1 MIRLATTSVRS
12 RNDGEDFHLL
22 WTARRALRMLDK
34 RSGLVAVSIEGC
46 SGLDDA
52 IADHPAELIVDTAEY
67 YGSEDFTLADRVE
80 YVQLK
85 HSTVRT
91 EEFWTAATLA
101 STVAKFAALF
111 FRLCETHGQD
121 VVADKL
127 RCVFVS
133 NRPIDPRL
141 QDALSRRLRGEDGDE
156 DSLLVCWEAKSG
168 LGAFQFLCFLRLL
181 QLNGCEPNYLSQ
193 DNNLRGELACLS
205 PKSFDEN
212 FRDSL
217 VEFVRARTLSKWA
230 HDPVIR
236 QAALLNCLG
245 VRSPEDMFPAPSTF
259 VNVRRVLPRRQ
270 EATIAEA
277 IIRAHAP
284 VLIHAAG
291 GVGKSVL
298 AGRLSELMPQGSVTV
313 VFDGFAGGDY
323 RKPSQPRH
331 LHARGLVQI
340 ANELAE
346 LGLCDPLLP
355 RNAAPHDYL
364 RAFMLRLEQAAMAV
378 RQRHPN
384 GLVQIVLDA
393 ADNSEDAARE
403 RNDGASFASD
413 LVQETFPT
421 GCRLVLLA
429 RTERRDRFP
438 RRVRGTIE
446 ITLES
451 FDQDETAKHLRT
463 VFPDADAGA
472 VSEFHRYTGGNPR
485 IQFYLLRRG
494 GSLRE
499 LLACLGPGRRS
510 VDEQIG
516 LELEDALAR
525 LRVHSGDETG
535 IDALC
540 VALAALPPRVPMQVL
555 AKAAGVQES
564 AIESFVAD
572 LGQPL
577 LCLDG
582 FIQFRD
588 EPVESWFRE
597 MFCREPADY
606 ERLISKLSP
615 WADNDA
621 YVASAWPGLLFLAN
635 RHETLF
641 SHALGSE
648 PNIKDSLERR
658 AIVRE
663 RLRFGLKV
671 ARQKSDHIA
680 IAQLLLRM
688 GEAAAAEERQR
699 DLLFANDDL
708 IAALWSPERVRE
720 TVFRQRAGGWYGVAH
735 ARYAAMLAPNPDY
748 LPEARQSL
756 RLAEEWL
763 DEWAKLSPDERRKAE
778 VDEDDAAAFARAT
791 LFLFGADDCVGWIGR
806 WKNAAFRFR
815 MAYSLATSLLDRG
828 DESRVQVL
836 MLSAS
841 DEADVGLG
849 LLCALADAGETPSQ
863 EVIVRMADAWRIL
876 KLESSGDETYSGKL
890 TEQQGLII
898 LAEMMARAGLG
909 SEVVLVA
916 HLERF
921 MPDLPE
927 YLGSDS
933 LDFMNGRP
941 VFLLRAYTLKAALN
955 SEELLPEK
963 LMPSRLKRDGK
974 PLAHDY
980 ETDSFQRVYGLLT
993 PWYQLRAES
1002 LLGRYGSDELKQRAR
1017 QLADSRVGH
1026 AADWSWR
1033 EDASFWANHIALLW
1047 WDVLSIGGV
1056 VDNDEAGAIEGWLA
1070 KKSRFVFTT
1079 TWNKLAWRAARA
1091 GLGDLALLFCG
1102 RARALI
1108 TDCREHASTEAQS
1121 WLDLA
1126 RAILPVF
1133 RDEAAACFEFGLEI
1147 LEARLG
1153 DESRDWLDVL
1163 LEIAKHSEDIGNPHP
1178 EFAYR
1183 LARAAEL
1190 VYENNDHKFPWAAVS
1205 GAVAHLCP
1213 ASALALAGRWADR
1226 DVADISSTVTGILP
1240 QLVSDKHLSCGQALS
1255 LWKLASDWRRGELLE
1270 ACLFQTAS
1278 LRGRERLLAGFVDE
1292 LALEKPDRYEAEK
1305 LKVVADRF
1313 GLTSK
1318 KLDEL
1323 LGRPLD
1329 RETRRQRDSLA
1340 HLKGSSKEPLSLEGD
1355 FTRPEVIDQVMQTWA
1370 RSRQADG
1377 VFVSRDDVVRQMAE
1391 LVPLAQRLD
1400 HIRAWLGVESLSATD
1415 ILFSL
1420 QEIGKIWGAAS
1431 LAISGQ
1437 LLESLAR
1444 LISQRAGELLLS
1456 GFSIGFLFGR
1466 RGEEAGQ
1473 LPGYDLA
1480 PFIEAASLE
1489 AGRLDARVFFQ
1500 LTMEVIQRLS
1510 PDEAREV
1517 LAYGLE
1523 RIERMQRESDGDGSW
1538 QEKLAPPE
1546 NMTEAVA
1553 GLLWARLASPFA
1565 EQRWR
1570 AAHAVRRLGQMNEQ
1584 ATIDALMR
1592 RIESAEGGVFVDS
1605 HLPFYSLHARL
1616 YLLIALARLAQE
1628 HPVVLQEHAGQ
1639 FSRLAIDG
1647 LPHVLMRVF
1656 AIDAALALNSAFPD
1670 TYANEAI
1677 VALKSI
1683 NCPKRSF
1690 ERRQRYVGSAGRR
1703 DHIGYELDLKP
1714 YWFKPL
1720 GWVFGVSADEVTD
1733 QVMQWVSRDCV
1744 RGAWRSGGEPRG
1756 EQFRRKRASPYK
1768 SEQPA
1773 VDNHEFY
1780 LAYHAMFCVAGELLS
1795 EYPLVIDRRESN
1807 TFDSWLRGHRLAR
1820 TDGMWL
1826 SDFRDPWP
1834 IERRPWQNEECSE
1847 SWRWE
1852 ITRNDFEDALR
1863 IDGGLPVSL
1872 PVWGEWHF
1880 SEGSKT
1886 EEFSISSALVSE
1898 TAAESVLCQLQ
1909 VARDPNEGY
1918 LPDDDHY
1925 ETVRLGRHRIWG
1937 WIKSPDSVSG
1947 LDQFDPNAGKLPF
1960 PAASP
1965 GQEIRGSFDLH
1976 LGEDGRRWY
1985 SGAKG
1990 ADMAF
1995 CAEIWGDRT
2004 KESDYSY
2011 PEFGRMLYV
2020 GSDFL
2025 KMLLKRLK
2033 RCLIVKVEIS
2043 RRETSYVRDSQYLY
2057 VPPYYRLFAIDS
2069 KGRICSL

>member
-1 MIRLATTSVRS
+1 MRTATTSVRS

-22 WTARRALRMLDK
+22 WTARRALRMLNK
-34 RSGLVAVSIEGC
+34 RFGLVAVSIEGC
-46 SGLDDA
+46 SGLDEA

-67 YGSEDFTLADRVE
+67 YGSEDFALADRVE

-111 FRLCETHGQD
+111 LRLCETHGQD
-121 VVADKL
+121 VVADRL

-141 QDALSRRLRGEDGDE
+141 QDALDRRLGGEDGDE
-156 DSLLVCWEAKSG
+156 DSPLLCWEALSG
-168 LGAFQFLCFLRLL
+168 LDAFQFICFLRLL
-181 QLNGCEPNYLSQ
+181 QLKGCEPNCVSQ

-205 PKSFDEN
+205 PKSLDEN

-245 VRSPEDMFPAPSTF
+245 VRLPENMFPAPSTV
-259 VNVRRVLPRRQ
+259 VNVRGVLPRRQ
-270 EATIAEA
+270 EAAIAEA
-277 IIRAHAP
+277 ITRAHAP

-298 AGRLSELMPQGSVTV
+298 AGRLSELMPKGSVTV

-331 LHARGLVQI
+331 LHAQGLVQI
-340 ANELAE
+340 ANELSE
-346 LGLCDPLLP
+346 QGLCDPLLP
-355 RNAAPHDYL
+355 RNAAPHEYL

-378 RQRHPN
+378 RQRHSD

-403 RNDGASFASD
+403 RNDGASFARD
-413 LVQETFPT
+413 LVQESLPA

-438 RRVRGTIE
+438 RRAHGTIE
-446 ITLES
+446 IQLEP
-451 FDQDETAKHLRT
+451 FDPDETAKHLRIT
-463 VFPDADAGA
+463 FPEADAGA

-485 IQFYLLRRG
+485 IQFYLLKRG
-494 GSLRE
+494 ASLRD
-499 LLACLGPGRRS
+499 LLARLGPGRRS

-516 LELEDALAR
+516 LELEDALAV
-525 LRVHSGDETG
+525 LRGHSGDEAG
-535 IDALC
+535 INALC
-540 VALAALPPRVPMQVL
+540 VALAALPPRVPIRVL
-555 AKAAGVQES
+555 SKAAGVQES
-564 AIESFVAD
+564 AIASFVAD

-582 FIQFRD
+582 FVQFRD
-588 EPVESWFRE
+588 EPVERWFRDS
-597 MFCREPADY
+597 FCSEPADY
-606 ERLISKLSP
+606 ERLITKLSP

-621 YVASAWPGLLFLAN
+621 YVVSAWPGLLFHAN
-635 RHETLF
+635 RHELLF

-648 PNIKDSLERR
+648 PDIKDSLERR

-671 ARQKSDHIA
+671 AHQKSDHIA
-680 IAQLLLRM
+680 IAKLLLRM
-688 GEAAAAEERQR
+688 GEAAAAESRQR

-708 IAALWSPERVRE
+708 IAALWPPERVRE

-735 ARYAAMLAPNPDY
+735 ARYAAMLAPNSDY
-748 LPEARQSL
+748 LAEARQSL
-756 RLAEEWL
+756 RLADEWL
-763 DEWAKLSPDERRKAE
+763 DEWAELPPDDRRSAG
-778 VDEDDAAAFARAT
+778 VDEDDAAAFARAI
-791 LFLFGADDCVGWIGR
+791 LFLLGTDDCVDWIVR

-815 MAYSLATSLLDRG
+815 TALSLATSLLDRG
-828 DESRVQVL
+828 DESLVQAL
-836 MLSAS
+836 IQSAS
-841 DEADVGLG
+841 DEAHVGLG
-849 LLCALADAGETPSQ
+849 FLCALADAGGAPSR
-863 EVIVRMADAWRIL
+863 EVVGRMVDAWGA
-876 KLESSGDETYSGKL
+876 LELEPSGDEIYSGKL

-898 LAEMMARAGLG
+898 LAEVMAHVGLG
-909 SEVVLVA
+909 KEVVLA
-916 HLERF
+916 HLVRF

-933 LDFMNGRP
+933 IDFMNGRSA
-941 VFLLRAYTLKAALN
+941 FLLRAYTLKAALN
-955 SEELLPEK
+955 GAELSAEE

-974 PLAHDY
+974 PRAHDH

-1002 LLGRYGSDELKQRAR
+1002 LLGRYGSNELKQRAR

-1033 EDASFWANHIALLW
+1033 EDASFLANHIALLW
-1047 WDVLSIGGV
+1047 WDALSIV
-1056 VDNDEAGAIEGWLA
+1056 RAVDSDEVGAIEGWLA
-1070 KKSRFVFTT
+1070 KKSRFVFAT
-1079 TWNKLAWRAARA
+1079 TWSKLAWRAART
-1091 GLGDLALLFCG
+1091 GLSDLALLFCG
-1102 RARALI
+1102 RARGLI
-1108 TDCREHASTEAQS
+1108 ADSREHATIEAQS

-1133 RDEAAACFEFGLEI
+1133 RDEAAACFEIGLGI

-1163 LEIAKHSEDIGNPHP
+1163 LEIAKRGEEIGTPHP
-1178 EFAYR
+1178 ELAYR
-1183 LARAAEL
+1183 LARAAEF
-1190 VYENNDHKFPWAAVS
+1190 VHENNDHKFPWAAVS

-1240 QLVSDKHLSCGQALS
+1240 LLVSDKHVSCGQGLS

-1270 ACLFQTAS
+1270 ACLSRTPS
-1278 LRGRERLLAGFVDE
+1278 LTDRESLLAGFVNE
-1292 LALEKPDRYEAEK
+1292 LALEAPDRYEAEK
-1305 LKVVADRF
+1305 LKLVADQF
-1313 GLTSK
+1313 GLTSE
-1318 KLDEL
+1318 KLDQL
-1323 LGRPLD
+1323 LSRPLD
-1329 RETRRQRDSLA
+1329 RETRRQRNSLA
-1340 HLKGSSKEPLSLEGD
+1340 RLDVSPKEPLPLEGD
-1355 FTRPEVIDQVMQTWA
+1355 FTRPEEIDRVMETWA
-1370 RSRQADG
+1370 RSRSADG
-1377 VFVSRDDVVRQMAE
+1377 VFVLRDDVVRQMAE
-1391 LVPLAQRLD
+1391 KVPLARRLD
-1400 HIRAWLGVESLSATD
+1400 HIRAWLEVESLSATD

-1420 QEIGKIWGAAS
+1420 QEIGKAWGTGS
-1431 LAISGQ
+1431 LAVSEQ
-1437 LLESLAR
+1437 LLESQAR
-1444 LISQRAGELLLS
+1444 LISQRAEELLLS
-1456 GFSIGFLFGR
+1456 GFSIGFLLGR
-1466 RGEEAGQ
+1466 RGEESVP
-1473 LPGYDLA
+1473 LPDYDLA
-1480 PFIEAASLE
+1480 PFIEAASLQ
-1489 AGRLDARVFFQ
+1489 AGDLDARVLFQ
-1500 LTMEVIQRLS
+1500 LTMEVVQRLS
-1510 PDEAREV
+1510 SEEAREV
-1517 LAYGLE
+1517 LAYGLG

-1538 QEKLAPPE
+1538 HPGLIPPE
-1546 NMTEAVA
+1546 SMTEAVA

-1565 EQRWR
+1565 GQRWR

-1584 ATIDALMR
+1584 ATIDAVMR
-1592 RIESAEGGVFVDS
+1592 RIELAEGGAFVDS
-1605 HLPFYSLHARL
+1605 SLPFYSLHARL
-1616 YLLIALARLAQE
+1616 YLLIALARVAHE
-1628 HPVVLQEHAGQ
+1628 HPMVLQKHAEQ
-1639 FSRLAIDG
+1639 LSRFAFDG
-1647 LPHVLMRVF
+1647 LPHVLMRAF
-1656 AIDAALALNSAFPD
+1656 AVDAALALNSTFPG
-1670 TYANEAI
+1670 TYTNGAI
-1677 VALKSI
+1677 AALKSI
-1683 NCPKRSF
+1683 NCGRLDSGKTP
-1690 ERRQRYVGSAGRR
+1690 QRVDSPGRR
-1703 DHIGYELDLKP
+1703 DHLGYELDLKP

-1720 GWVFGVSADEVTD
+1720 GSVFGISVDEVTD
-1733 QVMQWVSRDCV
+1733 QVVDWVRKDCI
-1744 RGAWRSGGEPRG
+1744 RGAWCSGGEARR
-1756 EQFRRKRASPYK
+1756 EQFRRQSSSPYK

-1795 EYPLVIDRRESN
+1795 EHPIVIDRWEPN
-1807 TFDSWLRGHRLAR
+1807 AFDSWLRRHQLASN
-1820 TDGMWL
+1820 DGTWL
-1826 SDFRDPWP
+1826 ADCRDPWP
-1834 IERRPWQNEECSE
+1834 IKRRPWQNEECSE

-1852 ITRNDFEDALR
+1852 VARKDFEDALC

-1872 PVWGEWHF
+1872 PVWREWHF
-1880 SEGSKT
+1880 SEGAKT

-1898 TAAESVLCQLQ
+1898 TAAELVLCQLQ

-1918 LPDDDHY
+1918 LPDDDQY

-1937 WIKSPDSVSG
+1937 WVRSPDSASG

-1965 GQEIRGSFDLH
+1965 GKEIRTAFNLH
-1976 LGEDGRRWY
+1976 ISEDGRQWY
-1985 SGAKG
+1985 SGIQG
-1990 ADMAF
+1990 ADTAF
-1995 CAEIWGDRT
+1995 CAEVWGDRT

-2043 RRETSYVRDSQYLY
+2043 RRESSYARDSEYLY
-2057 VPPYYRLFAIDS
+2057 VPPYFRIFLIDS
-2069 KGRICSL
+2069 KGSIRSI

>member
-1 MIRLATTSVRS
+1 MTRRTTTSVRS
-12 RNDGEDFHLL
+12 RNDGENFHLL
-22 WTARRALRMLDK
+22 WTARRALRLLDK
-34 RSGLVAVSIEGC
+34 SSGLVAVSIEGC
-46 SGLDDA
+46 SGFDDA

-67 YGSEDFTLADRVE
+67 YGSEDFALADRIE

-91 EEFWTAATLA
+91 EESWTAAALA
-101 STVAKFAALF
+101 STVAKFAMLF
-111 FRLCETHGQD
+111 LQRCETYGHD
-121 VVADKL
+121 VVIDRL

-133 NRPIDPRL
+133 NRPIDPCL
-141 QDALSRRLRGEDGDE
+141 QDALDRCLRRENGDGC
-156 DSLLVCWEAKSG
+156 SLLGGWETKSG
-168 LGAFQFLCFLRLL
+168 LNALQFRSFLRIL
-181 QLNGCEPNYLSQ
+181 QLKGCEPNHISQ
-193 DNNLRGELACLS
+193 DNDLRGDLARLS
-205 PKSFDEN
+205 PTSFDEN

-217 VEFVRARTLSKWA
+217 VEFVRARTLTKWA

-245 VRSPEDMFPAPSTF
+245 VQSPADMFPAPPTF
-259 VNVRRVLPRRQ
+259 VNVRGVLPRRQ
-270 EATIAEA
+270 EAAIADA
-277 IIRAHAP
+277 ITSAHAP

-331 LHARGLVQI
+331 LHAYGLVQI

-346 LGLCDPLLP
+346 QGLCDPLLP

-364 RAFMLRLEQAAMAV
+364 RAFMLRLEQAAIAV

-413 LVQETFPT
+413 LVQETLPT

-438 RRVRGTIE
+438 RRVRGTRE
-446 ITLES
+446 IPLES
-451 FDQDETAKHLRT
+451 FDQDETAKYLRT
-463 VFPDADAGA
+463 VFPQADAGA

-485 IQFYLLRRG
+485 IQFYLLKRG
-494 GSLRE
+494 ASLRD
-499 LLACLGPGRRS
+499 LLARLGPGRRS
-510 VDEQIG
+510 VNELIG
-516 LELEDALAR
+516 QELEDALAGFR
-525 LRVHSGDETG
+525 AYSGDEAG

-577 LCLDG
+577 LRLDG

-588 EPVESWFRE
+588 EPVETWFRE
-597 MFCREPADY
+597 RFCREPADY
-606 ERLISKLSP
+606 ERLITKLSP
-615 WADNDA
+615 WVDNDA
-621 YVASAWPGLLFLAN
+621 YVASAWPGLLFHAN
-635 RHETLF
+635 SHEVLF

-648 PNIKDSLERR
+648 PDIKDSLERR

-671 ARQKSDHIA
+671 ARQKSDSIA

-748 LPEARQSL
+748 LAEARQSL

-763 DEWAKLSPDERRKAE
+763 DEWAELPPDDQRDAQIA
-778 VDEDDAAAFARAT
+778 EDDAAAFARAI
-791 LFLFGADDCVGWIGR
+791 LFLFGAYDCVDWLGR
-806 WKNAAFRFR
+806 WRSAAFCFR
-815 MAYSLATSLLDRG
+815 IAHRLATSLLDRG
-828 DESRVQVL
+828 DESLVQAL

-841 DEADVGLG
+841 DAAHVGLG
-849 LLCALADAGETPSQ
+849 FLCALADAGRIPPR
-863 EVIVRMADAWRIL
+863 EVIGRMVDAWGIL
-876 KLESSGDETYSGKL
+876 KLDSSGDETYSGEL

-898 LAEMMARAGLG
+898 LSEVMARAGLG
-909 SEVVLVA
+909 REAVLT
-916 HLERF
+916 HLKRF

-933 LDFMNGRP
+933 IDFMNGRSA
-941 VFLLRAYTLKAALN
+941 FLLRAYTLKAALN
-955 SEELLPEK
+955 EAELSPEE

-1033 EDASFWANHIALLW
+1033 EDASFFANHIALLW
-1047 WDVLSIGGV
+1047 WDALSIGGV
-1056 VDNDEAGAIEGWLA
+1056 VDNDEVGAIEGWLA
-1070 KKSRFVFTT
+1070 RKSRFAFAT

-1102 RARALI
+1102 KARGLI
-1108 TDCREHASTEAQS
+1108 TDCREHATTEAQS

-1133 RDEAAACFEFGLEI
+1133 RDEAAACFESGLGI

-1163 LEIAKHSEDIGNPHP
+1163 LEIAKQSEKIGTPYP
-1178 EFAYR
+1178 ELAYR

-1190 VYENNDHKFPWAAVS
+1190 VHENNDRKFPWEAVS
-1205 GAVAHLCP
+1205 GALAHLCP

-1240 QLVSDKHLSCGQALS
+1240 QLVSDKHVSCGQALS

-1270 ACLFQTAS
+1270 ACLSQTPDLTS
-1278 LRGRERLLAGFVDE
+1278 RDRLLALFVDE
-1292 LALEKPDRYEAEK
+1292 LALDAPDRYEAEK
-1305 LKVVADRF
+1305 LKGVADRF
-1313 GLTSK
+1313 GLKSK

-1323 LGRPLD
+1323 LSRPLD
-1329 RETRRQRDSLA
+1329 REARRQRDSLVR
-1340 HLKGSSKEPLSLEGD
+1340 LGGLPKESLSLEGD
-1355 FTRPEVIDQVMQTWA
+1355 FTRPEEIDRVMKTWA
-1370 RSRQADG
+1370 RSRQDDG

-1391 LVPLAQRLD
+1391 KVPLARRPE
-1400 HIRAWLGVESLSATD
+1400 HIRAWLDVGSLSATD
-1415 ILFSL
+1415 VLFSL
-1420 QEIGKIWGAAS
+1420 QEIGKTWGTGS
-1431 LAISGQ
+1431 LAVSEQ
-1437 LLESLAR
+1437 LLESQAR

-1466 RGEEAGQ
+1466 RGEESAL
-1473 LPGYDLA
+1473 LPDYDLA
-1480 PFIEAASLE
+1480 PFVEAASLQ

-1500 LTMEVIQRLS
+1500 LTMEVVQRLVS
-1510 PDEAREV
+1510 DDARKV
-1517 LAYGLE
+1517 LAYGLD
-1523 RIERMQRESDGDGSW
+1523 RIERMHRESDGDGVW
-1538 QEKLAPPE
+1538 QSRLIPPE
-1546 NMTEAVA
+1546 SMTEAVA

-1565 EQRWR
+1565 GQRWR

-1584 ATIDALMR
+1584 GTIDALMR

-1605 HLPFYSLHARL
+1605 NLPFYSLHARL
-1616 YLLIALARLAQE
+1616 YLLVTLARLAEEQ
-1628 HPVVLQEHAGQ
+1628 PVVLQKHARQ
-1639 FSRLAIDG
+1639 FARLALDS
-1647 LPHVLMRVF
+1647 LPHVLMRAF
-1656 AIDAALALNSAFPD
+1656 AANTALVLNSAFPG
-1670 TYANEAI
+1670 TYTDETI
-1677 VALKSI
+1677 GALESI
-1683 NCPKRSF
+1683 NCSRLSPEKKQQRVDSPA
-1690 ERRQRYVGSAGRR
+1690 RRE
-1703 DHIGYELDLKP
+1703 HIGYELDLKP
-1714 YWFKPL
+1714 YWFMPL
-1720 GWVFGVSADEVTD
+1720 GRVFGISADEVTD
-1733 QVMQWVSRDCV
+1733 QVAQWVGKDCV
-1744 RGAWRSGGEPRG
+1744 RGRWRSGGEARR
-1756 EQFRRKRASPYK
+1756 EQFRRQRVSPYK
-1768 SEQPA
+1768 SDYPA

-1795 EYPLVIDRRESN
+1795 EYPVAIDRWELHP
-1807 TFDSWLRGHRLAR
+1807 FEGWLRRHQLAHN
-1820 TDGMWL
+1820 DGRWL
-1826 SDFRDPWP
+1826 ADCRDPWP
-1834 IERRPWQNEECSE
+1834 IERRSWQNEKCSE

-1852 ITRNDFEDALR
+1852 IVRKDFEDALC
-1863 IDGGLPVSL
+1863 IDGALPVRL
-1872 PVWGEWHF
+1872 PVWGKWHF

-1886 EEFSISSALVSE
+1886 EEFSIFSALVSE

-1909 VARDPNEGY
+1909 VARDPNEGF

-1925 ETVRLGRHRIWG
+1925 ETVRLGRQQVWG
-1937 WIKSPDSVSG
+1937 WIKSPDSAYG
-1947 LDQFDPNAGKLPF
+1947 LDQFDPNAGQLPF

-1965 GQEIRGSFDLH
+1965 GKEVRSSFDLH
-1976 LGEDGRRWY
+1976 LGKDGRRWC
-1985 SGAKG
+1985 SGVQG
-1990 ADMAF
+1990 AEVF
-1995 CAEIWGDRT
+1995 RAEVWGDRT
-2004 KESDYSY
+2004 NESDYSY

-2020 GSDFL
+2020 NTDFL
-2025 KMLLKRLK
+2025 RGLLKRFK
-2033 RCLIVKVEIS
+2033 RCLIIKVEIS
-2043 RRETSYVRDSQYLY
+2043 RRESSYTRNSEYLY
-2057 VPPYYRLFAIDS
+2057 VPPYYRLFVVDS
-2069 KGRICSL
+2069 SGNVRTL

>member
-1 MIRLATTSVRS
+1 LTRTATTSVRS

-46 SGLDDA
+46 SGFDDA
-52 IADHPAELIVDTAEY
+52 IADHPAELVVDTAEY
-67 YGSEDFTLADRVE
+67 YGSEDFALADRVE

-91 EEFWTAATLA
+91 EEFWTATTLA
-101 STVAKFAALF
+101 STVVKFAALF
-111 FRLCETHGQD
+111 LQLCETHGQD
-121 VVADKL
+121 VVVDRL

-141 QDALSRRLRGEDGDE
+141 QDALGRRLSGETKDQISHLDG
-156 DSLLVCWEAKSG
+156 WEARSG
-168 LGAFQFLCFLRLL
+168 LGAIQFLSFLRLL
-181 QLNGCEPNYLSQ
+181 QLKGDEPNHVAQ
-193 DNNLRGELACLS
+193 DNDLRGDLARLS
-205 PKSFDEN
+205 PKSLDEN

-236 QAALLNCLG
+236 RAALLTCLG
-245 VRSPEDMFPAPSTF
+245 VQSPEDMFPAPSTF
-259 VNVRRVLPRRQ
+259 VDVRGVLPRRQ
-270 EATIAEA
+270 EAAIAKA
-277 IIRAHAP
+277 IIGAHAP

-298 AGRLSELMPQGSVTV
+298 AGRLSELMPEGSVTV

-331 LHARGLVQI
+331 LHAQGLVQI

-346 LGLCDPLLP
+346 QGLCDPLLP
-355 RNAAPHDYL
+355 RNTAPHEYL
-364 RAFMLRLEQAAMAV
+364 RAFKLRLEQAAMAV
-378 RQRHPN
+378 RQRHPL
-384 GLVQIVLDA
+384 GLLQIVLDA

-403 RNDGASFASD
+403 RNDGASFARD
-413 LVQETFPT
+413 LVQETLPA

-438 RRVRGTIE
+438 LRVHGTSE
-446 ITLES
+446 IPLES
-451 FDQDETAKHLRT
+451 FDQNETAIHLRT
-463 VFPDADAGA
+463 TFPEADAGA

-485 IQFYLLRRG
+485 IQFYLLKRG
-494 GSLRE
+494 ASLRD
-499 LLACLGPGRRS
+499 LLARLGPGRRS

-516 LELEDALAR
+516 QEMEDALAG
-525 LRVHSGDETG
+525 LRGHSGDEAG
-535 IDALC
+535 VDALC
-540 VALAALPPRVPMQVL
+540 VALAALPPRVPMRVL
-555 AKAAGVQES
+555 AKAAGMQES

-597 MFCREPADY
+597 RFCREPADY
-606 ERLISKLSP
+606 ERLINKLSS

-621 YVASAWPGLLFLAN
+621 YVASAWPGLLFHAN
-635 RHETLF
+635 RHELLF

-648 PNIKDSLERR
+648 PDIKDSLERR

-680 IAQLLLRM
+680 VAQLLLRM
-688 GEAAAAEERQR
+688 GEAAAAEARQR

-708 IAALWSPERVRE
+708 IAALWSAERVRE

-748 LPEARQSL
+748 LAEARQSL

-763 DEWAKLSPDERRKAE
+763 DEWAELPPDDRRDAH

-791 LFLFGADDCVGWIGR
+791 LFLFGADDCVNWIAR
-806 WKNAAFRFR
+806 WTNAVFRFR
-815 MAYSLATSLLDRG
+815 IAHSLATSLLDRG
-828 DESRVQVL
+828 DESLVQAL

-841 DEADVGLG
+841 DEAHVGLG
-849 LLCALADAGETPSQ
+849 LLCALADAGGIPSQ
-863 EVIVRMADAWRIL
+863 EVIGRMADAWGVL
-876 KLESSGDETYSGKL
+876 KLESSRDESYSEKL

-898 LAEMMARAGLG
+898 LAEVMARAGLG
-909 SEVVLVA
+909 REAVLA
-916 HLERF
+916 LLERF

-933 LDFMNGRP
+933 IDFMNGRSA
-941 VFLLRAYTLKAALN
+941 FLLRAYTLKAALN
-955 SEELLPEK
+955 GAELSAEE

-1026 AADWSWR
+1026 GVDWSWR

-1047 WDVLSIGGV
+1047 WDALSIGGG
-1056 VDNDEAGAIEGWLA
+1056 VDNAEVGVVEGWLA
-1070 KKSRFVFTT
+1070 KKSRFVYAT

-1091 GLGDLALLFCG
+1091 GLGDLALVFCEK
-1102 RARALI
+1102 ARALI
-1108 TDCREHASTEAQS
+1108 TDCREHATTEAQS

-1133 RDEAAACFEFGLEI
+1133 RDEAAACFEFGLGI

-1163 LEIAKHSEDIGNPHP
+1163 LKIAKQGEEIGTSHP
-1178 EFAYR
+1178 EQAYR
-1183 LARAAEL
+1183 LARAAEF
-1190 VYENNDHKFPWAAVS
+1190 VHENNDHKFPWAAVS

-1213 ASALALAGRWADR
+1213 ASALALAGRWVDR

-1240 QLVSDKHLSCGQALS
+1240 QLVRDKHVSCGQALS
-1255 LWKLASDWRRGELLE
+1255 LWKLASDWHRGELLE
-1270 ACLFQTAS
+1270 ACLLRTQS
-1278 LRGRERLLAGFVDE
+1278 LMDRGRLLAGFVDE
-1292 LALEKPDRYEAEK
+1292 LALEAPDQYEAEK
-1305 LKVVADRF
+1305 LKLVADRF
-1313 GLTSK
+1313 GLTSE
-1318 KLDEL
+1318 KLDQL
-1323 LGRPLD
+1323 LSRPLD

-1340 HLKGSSKEPLSLEGD
+1340 CLDVLPKEPLPLEGD
-1355 FTRPEVIDQVMQTWA
+1355 FTRPEVIDRAMETWA

-1391 LVPLAQRLD
+1391 KVPLARRPE
-1400 HIRAWLGVESLSATD
+1400 HIRAWLDVESLSAVD

-1420 QEIGKIWGAAS
+1420 QEIGKAWGTAS
-1431 LAISGQ
+1431 LAVSEQ
-1437 LLESLAR
+1437 LLESQAR
-1444 LISQRAGELLLS
+1444 LISQKAGELLLS

-1466 RGEEAGQ
+1466 RGEESAP
-1473 LPGYDLA
+1473 LPDYDLA
-1480 PFIEAASLE
+1480 PFIEAAALQ

-1500 LTMEVIQRLS
+1500 LTMEVVQRLS
-1510 PDEAREV
+1510 SDEAREV
-1517 LAYGLE
+1517 LAYGLG

-1538 QEKLAPPE
+1538 QSRLAPPE
-1546 NMTEAVA
+1546 SMTEAVA

-1605 HLPFYSLHARL
+1605 SLPFYSLHARL
-1616 YLLIALARLAQE
+1616 YLLIAMARLAQE
-1628 HPVVLQEHAGQ
+1628 SPTVLQKHAGQ
-1639 FSRLAIDG
+1639 FLRLAFDG
-1647 LPHVLMRVF
+1647 LPHVLMRAF
-1656 AIDAALALNSAFPD
+1656 AVDAALALNSASSD
-1670 TYANEAI
+1670 TYTDEVIA
-1677 VALKSI
+1677 ALKSV
-1683 NCPKRSF
+1683 NCGRFHSGKILQHIVSP
-1690 ERRQRYVGSAGRR
+1690 GRR

-1720 GWVFGVSADEVTD
+1720 GRVFGVSVDEVTD
-1733 QVMQWVSRDCV
+1733 QVVQWVSKDCV
-1744 RGAWRSGGEPRG
+1744 RGTWRSSGEPRR
-1756 EQFRRKRASPYK
+1756 EQFRRQRASPYK

-1780 LAYHAMFCVAGELLS
+1780 LTYHAMFCVAGGLLS
-1795 EYPLVIDRRESN
+1795 EHPIVVDRWESN
-1807 TFDSWLRGHRLAR
+1807 AFDSWLRRHQLAR
-1820 TDGMWL
+1820 TDGAWL
-1826 SDFRDPWP
+1826 ADCRDPWP
-1834 IERRPWQNEECSE
+1834 IERRSWQNEERSD

-1852 ITRNDFEDALR
+1852 IARKDFEDALR
-1863 IDGGLPVSL
+1863 IDGALPVRL
-1872 PVWGEWHF
+1872 PVWGERHF
-1880 SEGSKT
+1880 SEGSRT

-1898 TAAESVLCQLQ
+1898 AAAELVLCQLQ
-1909 VARDPNEGY
+1909 IAKDANESY

-1937 WIKSPDSVSG
+1937 WIKSPDSASG
-1947 LDQFDPNAGKLPF
+1947 LDQFDPCAGKLPF
-1960 PAASP
+1960 PAAHP
-1965 GQEIRGSFDLH
+1965 GKEIRSSFDLH
-1976 LGEDGRRWY
+1976 LSEDGRRWC
-1985 SGAKG
+1985 SGVQG

-1995 CAEIWGDRT
+1995 CSETWGDRT

-2020 GSDFL
+2020 DSDFL

-2043 RRETSYVRDSQYLY
+2043 RRESSRARDSEYMY
-2057 VPPYYRLFAIDS
+2057 VPPYYRFFVIDS
-2069 KGRICSL
+2069 QGSIRALC

>member
-1 MIRLATTSVRS
+1 VIRTATSSVRS

-67 YGSEDFTLADRVE
+67 YGSEDFALADRVE

-91 EEFWTAATLA
+91 DEFWTAATLA
-101 STVAKFAALF
+101 STVAKFATLF
-111 FRLCETHGQD
+111 LRLCETHGQD
-121 VVADKL
+121 VVIDRL

-141 QDALSRRLRGEDGDE
+141 QDALDQCLRQEDGDG
-156 DSLLVCWEAKSG
+156 DPFLAGWKTRSG
-168 LGAFQFLCFLRLL
+168 LDALQFQSFLRIL
-181 QLNGCEPNYLSQ
+181 QLKGCEPNRVSQ
-193 DNNLRGELACLS
+193 DNDLRGDLARLS
-205 PKSFDEN
+205 PKSLDEN

-217 VEFVRARTLSKWA
+217 VEFVRARTLSQWA

-259 VNVRRVLPRRQ
+259 VNVLGVLPRRQ
-270 EATIAEA
+270 EAAIADA
-277 IIRAHAP
+277 ITGAHAP

-298 AGRLSELMPQGSVTV
+298 AGRLSKLMPPGSVTV

-331 LHARGLVQI
+331 LHDQGLVQI

-346 LGLCDPLLP
+346 QGLCDPLLP

-403 RNDGASFASD
+403 RNDGGSFASD
-413 LVQETFPT
+413 LVQETLPT

-438 RRVRGTIE
+438 RRVRGTSE
-446 ITLES
+446 ISLEP

-485 IQFYLLRRG
+485 IQFYLLKRE

-499 LLACLGPGRRS
+499 LLARLGPGRRS

-516 LELEDALAR
+516 LELEDALAG
-525 LRVHSGDETG
+525 LRGHSGDEAG

-540 VALAALPPRVPMQVL
+540 VALAALPPRVPIRVL

-582 FIQFRD
+582 FVQFRD
-588 EPVESWFRE
+588 EPVERWFRDR
-597 MFCREPADY
+597 FCSEPADY
-606 ERLISKLSP
+606 ERLIAKLSP

-621 YVASAWPGLLFLAN
+621 YVASAWPGLLFHAN
-635 RHETLF
+635 RHEILF
-641 SHALGSE
+641 SHALGAE
-648 PNIKDSLERR
+648 PDIKDSLERR

-699 DLLFANDDL
+699 ELLFANDDL

-748 LPEARQSL
+748 LAEARQSL
-756 RLAEEWL
+756 RLAREWL
-763 DEWAKLSPDERRKAE
+763 GEWVKLPPEERRSTQF
-778 VDEDDAAAFARAT
+778 DEDDAAAFARAS
-791 LFLFGADDCVGWIGR
+791 LFLFGADDCVDWIGR

-815 MAYSLATSLLDRG
+815 IAYSLATSLLDRG
-828 DESRVQVL
+828 DESLVQAL

-841 DEADVGLG
+841 DEAHAGLG
-849 LLCALADAGETPSQ
+849 FLCALADAGGTPSQ
-863 EVIVRMADAWRIL
+863 EVIARMADAWGVL
-876 KLESSGDETYSGKL
+876 KLESSGDEIYSGKL
-890 TEQQGLII
+890 TGQQGLII
-898 LAEMMARAGLG
+898 LAEMMARAGFG
-909 SEVVLVA
+909 CEAVLA

-933 LDFMNGRP
+933 IDFMNGRS

-955 SEELLPEK
+955 GAVLSPEE

-1002 LLGRYGSDELKQRAR
+1002 LLGRYGSDELKRRAR

-1026 AADWSWR
+1026 AVDWSWR

-1047 WDVLSIGGV
+1047 WDAISIGGGG
-1056 VDNDEAGAIEGWLA
+1056 DNDEVGAIEGWLA
-1070 KKSRFVFTT
+1070 KKSRFVFAT
-1079 TWNKLAWRAARA
+1079 TWSKLAWRAARA

-1102 RARALI
+1102 RARELI
-1108 TDCREHASTEAQS
+1108 TDSREHATTEAQS

-1133 RDEAAACFEFGLEI
+1133 RDEAAACFEFGLGL

-1163 LEIAKHSEDIGNPHP
+1163 LEIAKHSEEIGSHHP

-1190 VYENNDHKFPWAAVS
+1190 IHENNDHKFPWATVS
-1205 GAVAHLCP
+1205 GAVARLCP

-1240 QLVSDKHLSCGQALS
+1240 QLVSDKHVSCGQALS

-1270 ACLFQTAS
+1270 ACLFRTPS
-1278 LRGRERLLAGFVDE
+1278 LTDRGRLLAGFVDE
-1292 LALEKPDRYEAEK
+1292 LALEAPDRYEAEK
-1305 LKVVADRF
+1305 LKLVADRF
-1313 GLTSK
+1313 GLTSE
-1318 KLDEL
+1318 KLDKL
-1323 LGRPLD
+1323 LSRPLD
-1329 RETRRQRDSLA
+1329 CETRRQRDTLA
-1340 HLKGSSKEPLSLEGD
+1340 RLDVSSKEPLFLEGD
-1355 FTRPEVIDQVMQTWA
+1355 FTCPEVIDRAMQTWA
-1370 RSRQADG
+1370 GSRQADG

-1391 LVPLAQRLD
+1391 KVPLAQRLD

-1420 QEIGKIWGAAS
+1420 QEIGKAWGTGS
-1431 LAISGQ
+1431 LAVSEQ
-1437 LLESLAR
+1437 LLESQAR

-1466 RGEEAGQ
+1466 RGEESAL
-1473 LPGYDLA
+1473 LPDYDLA

-1489 AGRLDARVFFQ
+1489 AGRLNARVFFQ
-1500 LTMEVIQRLS
+1500 LTMEVVKRLS
-1510 PDEAREV
+1510 SDEAREV

-1538 QEKLAPPE
+1538 QPRLTPPE

-1553 GLLWARLASPFA
+1553 DLLWARLASPFA

-1592 RIESAEGGVFVDS
+1592 RIESAEGGAFVDLR
-1605 HLPFYSLHARL
+1605 LPFYSLHACL

-1628 HPVVLQEHAGQ
+1628 HPVVLQKHAGQ
-1639 FSRLAIDG
+1639 FSRLAFDG
-1647 LPHVLMRVF
+1647 LPHVLMRAF
-1656 AIDAALALNSAFPD
+1656 AVDAALALNLAFPG
-1670 TYANEAI
+1670 TYTNEVI
-1677 VALKSI
+1677 VALKSV
-1683 NCPKRSF
+1683 NCSKLSSEKR
-1690 ERRQRYVGSAGRR
+1690 QQYIGSTGRR

-1714 YWFKPL
+1714 YWFEPL
-1720 GWVFGVSADEVTD
+1720 GVVFGVSVDEVTD
-1733 QVMQWVSRDCV
+1733 QVVQWVSKDCV
-1744 RGAWRSGGEPRG
+1744 RGAWPSGGEPRR
-1756 EQFRRKRASPYK
+1756 EQFRRQRASPYK

-1795 EYPLVIDRRESN
+1795 EYPLVIDRWESN
-1807 TFDSWLRGHRLAR
+1807 VFDSWLRRHRLAR

-1847 SWRWE
+1847 NWRWE
-1852 ITRNDFEDALR
+1852 IARKDFENVLC
-1863 IDGGLPVSL
+1863 IDEGLPAKL

-1880 SEGSKT
+1880 SEGSRT
-1886 EEFSISSALVSE
+1886 EEFSISSALVAE

-1909 VARDPNEGY
+1909 IARDPNEGF

-1925 ETVRLGRHRIWG
+1925 EAVRLGRHRIWG

-1965 GQEIRGSFDLH
+1965 GKEIRASFDLH

-1995 CAEIWGDRT
+1995 CAEIWGGRT

-2043 RRETSYVRDSQYLY
+2043 RRESSYARDSEYLY
-2057 VPPYYRLFAIDS
+2057 VPPYYRLFVIDS
-2069 KGRICSL
+2069 KGRIRSL